1 MAIAHSFLDSLMFL
15 KLQPSGEATRV
26 KRQHTETESHPN
38 FAHVGLEMRKQV
50 ISTCRNI
57 VYQESHLDKLH
68 QKSKLLEEHRSK
80 GTVPK
85 DLLLPKKKALFEDGQ
100 GTLDAILQNAQA
112 SLLQH
117 QTRETTRKIVETQSK
132 KLDIEKNI
140 LSVFEVTKTAQI
152 NALSEGDEFS
162 RSMIEARYRMN
173 LSFYHSQL
181 TLTRE
186 NAFLK
191 ATNEADKKKPKQS
204 AMDTAP
210 EMRVEDVIDQR
221 LKQLGL
227 INKDRSRSKAKL
239 KRSMKPTISPDRSLR
254 SSRSSRSSSRSSR
267 SSNSSAN
274 SRRNSHSP
282 SKGILKKVN
291 KVKFDE
297 AKTQDPPPSNPP
309 PSKQEEGEEEE
320 EESSNSF

>member
-1 MAIAHSFLDSLMFL
+1 MAYGNSPFIPGLFNVPESPY
-15 KLQPSGEATRV
+15 LQPSGEEATRV
-26 KRQHTETESHPN
+26 KRQRTETESHPN
-38 FAHVGLEMRKQV
+38 FADVGLEMRKQM
-50 ISTCRNI
+50 ISACRNI

-68 QKSKLLEEHRSK
+68 QKSKLLEEHNRKELS
-80 GTVPK
+80 PRIFCYI
-85 DLLLPKKKALFEDGQ
+85 PKKKALFEDGQ

-117 QTRETTRKIVETQSK
+117 RTRETTRKIVETQSK

-162 RSMIEARYRMN
+162 RSIIEARYRMN

-191 ATNEADKKKPKQS
+191 ATNEADKKKRQLLKQS

-210 EMRVEDVIDQR
+210 
-221 LKQLGL
+221 K
-227 INKDRSRSKAKL
+227 
-239 KRSMKPTISPDRSLR
+239 
-254 SSRSSRSSSRSSR
+254 
-267 SSNSSAN
+267 
-274 SRRNSHSP
+274 
-282 SKGILKKVN
+282 
-291 KVKFDE
+291 
-297 AKTQDPPPSNPP
+297 
-309 PSKQEEGEEEE
+309 
-320 EESSNSF
+320 

>member
-1 MAIAHSFLDSLMFL
+1 MFL

-26 KRQHTETESHPN
+26 KRQRTETESHPN

-50 ISTCRNI
+50 ISACRNI

-85 DLLLPKKKALFEDGQ
+85 DILLPKKKALFEDGQ

-117 QTRETTRKIVETQSK
+117 RTRETTRKIVETQSK

-191 ATNEADKKKPKQS
+191 ATNEADKKKRQLLKQS

-239 KRSMKPTISPDRSLR
+239 KRSMKPTIFPDR
-254 SSRSSRSSSRSSR
+254 SSRSSRLSRSSSRSSR
-267 SSNSSAN
+267 SSNLSAN
-274 SRRNSHSP
+274 SRRNSRSP

-297 AKTQDPPPSNPP
+297 TKNARPTPFKSTPFKARRGRGRGRG
-309 PSKQEEGEEEE
+309 KQ
-320 EESSNSF
+320 